1 MSPDFESPGFASDF
15 ESDFESGRSAEVVS
29 PSPALSP
36 GVGFRGLAPPSVVGH
51 VEFGFSREGPA
62 IYVGLDYPF

>member
-1 MSPDFESPGFASDF
+1 VFDSWEQLIEGRFE
-15 ESDFESGRSAEVVS
+15 VT
-29 PSPALSP
+29 P

-51 VEFGFSREGPA
+51 MEFAYSREGPA